1 MRNKGAGGIDKMTV
15 AQLKPHL
22 QQHWPRIRQAL
33 LDGSYMPQAVRA
45 VDIPKPGSGKGPGG
59 VRTLGIPTVVDR
71 LIQQALLQVL
81 QPIFEPTFSDSS
93 HGFRPGRSARR
104 VESEAAWLDGLLQAS
119 PMRARRWRR
128 STAGSGGACA
138 ACCGARPSGYTPE
151 HTC

>member
-93 HGFRPGRSARR
+93 HGFRPGRSAQ
-104 VESEAAWLDGLLQAS
+104 QAVRKAS
-119 PMRARRWRR
+119 QYIAQGRTWVVDIDLEKFFDHVNHDTPMA
-128 STAGSGGACA
+128 
-138 ACCGARPSGYTPE
+138 
-151 HTC
+151 